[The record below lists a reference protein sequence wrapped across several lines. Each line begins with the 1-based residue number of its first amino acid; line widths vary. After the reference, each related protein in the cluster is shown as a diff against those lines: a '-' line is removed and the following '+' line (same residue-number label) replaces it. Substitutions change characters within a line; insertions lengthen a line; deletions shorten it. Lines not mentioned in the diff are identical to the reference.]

1 MCGVSLEAREP
12 STCDEACLTDECSTC
27 FGDMFEGHEAG
38 CPVSENIPAPWDAIA
53 AALDAA
59 EARERDRWTREVQH
73 RFDTCEARHVD
84 EWRAF
89 AVKMGVVLK

>member
-1 MCGVSLEAREP
+1 MASENEARAIQLDLEARW
-12 STCDEACLTDECSTC
+12 EAVPTI
-27 FGDMFEGHEAG
+27 EGINR
-38 CPVSENIPAPWDAIA
+38 SRNNIR

-89 AVKMGVVLK
+89 AVKMGVKLLESPRVAKP

>member
-1 MCGVSLEAREP
+1 MASENEARAREI
-12 STCDEACLTDECSTC
+12 CADELCYWRKATGGKDSCESCEDIT
-27 FGDMFEGHEAG
+27 
-38 CPVSENIPAPWDAIA
+38 

-89 AVKMGVVLK
+89 AVKMGVVLTE

>member
-1 MCGVSLEAREP
+1 MTPPPTDNEARANAVYPWECTP
-12 STCDEACLTDECSTC
+12 WPASECLVCDSSGMCHAHLCI
-27 FGDMFEGHEAG
+27 AR
-38 CPVSENIPAPWDAIA
+38 IA

-89 AVKMGVVLK
+89 AVKMGVTLIE